1 MTRDWLTATEFED
14 QAQVARAKMAQ
25 LATLMRLSKRT
36 VVYSG
41 AGISASA
48 VGQAALSGT
57 NKVGWTGNK
66 TSAIPT
72 PTHHALARLGQAGWI
87 HGWVV
92 PPQRPE
98 RSFSCALNDQRLSL
112 AVAESKPR
120 RPPAKGGLPAGAHLR
135 SAWLVV

>member
-66 TSAIPT
+66 TSAMPT

-87 HGWVV
+87 HGWVN
-92 PPQRPE
+92 Q
-98 RSFSCALNDQRLSL
+98 NHD
-112 AVAESKPR
+112 
-120 RPPAKGGLPAGAHLR
+120 GLPQKAVC
-135 SAWLVV
+135 AWGRGVNA